1 MSFYEAAPT
10 PLTNPCACMV
20 GHEEKHEDTC
30 AIILA
35 GGSGSRFGDPRG
47 KQFVDLCGLPLMSWS
62 IMAFDQAPS
71 VGHLVVVYPIGRLDD
86 VRSVLARL
94 TLHHDITLATAGA
107 TRQDSVFSGLLAM
120 PPEYDFVAIHDGA
133 RPLITVDTIE
143 RVIAAV
149 RDDAR
154 LQGAIAASRSVD
166 TLKLVEDGVIMAT
179 PDRAY
184 YWCAQTPQVF
194 RKKAIMAAH
203 RASVW
208 DDFVGTDDASLIEHR
223 GGKVRCVESPRDN
236 VKVTMP
242 EDLAVARA
250 LMEERLARD
259 CGFGPRE

>member
-1 MSFYEAAPT
+1 MSSCEAT
-10 PLTNPCACMV
+10 PLTSPCACLE
-20 GHEEKHEDTC
+20 GHEEKKADTC

-35 GGSGSRFGDPRG
+35 GGAGTRFGDPRG

-71 VGHLVVVYPIGRLDD
+71 VRHLVLVYPVGRLDD
-86 VRSVLARL
+86 VRAVLAQL
-94 TLHHDITLATAGA
+94 TLRHDITLATAGA

-120 PPEYDFVAIHDGA
+120 PNDCDFVAIHDGA
-133 RPLITVDTIE
+133 RPLITVETIE
-143 RVIAAV
+143 KVIAAV
-149 RDDAR
+149 RDDPK
-154 LQGAIAASRSVD
+154 LQGAITASRSVD
-166 TLKLVEDGVIMAT
+166 TLKMVEDGLIMAT
-179 PDRAY
+179 PDREY

-208 DDFVGTDDASLIEHR
+208 DDYVGTDDASLIEHR

-236 VKVTMP
+236 MKVTRP
-242 EDLAVARA
+242 EDLAVVRA

-259 CGFGPRE
+259 CGFGSQE